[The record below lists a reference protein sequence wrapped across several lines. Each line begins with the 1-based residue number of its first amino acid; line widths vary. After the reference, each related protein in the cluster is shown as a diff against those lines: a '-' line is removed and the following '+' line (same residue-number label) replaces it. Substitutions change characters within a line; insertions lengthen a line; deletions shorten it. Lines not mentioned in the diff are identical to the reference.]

1 MQPFSKILRKR
12 LHNNFKFDIINIAIM
27 YEALTIII
35 SVF

>member
-12 LHNNFKFDIINIAIM
+12 LRKIFKFDIINIAIIH
-27 YEALTIII
+27 EALTIIT